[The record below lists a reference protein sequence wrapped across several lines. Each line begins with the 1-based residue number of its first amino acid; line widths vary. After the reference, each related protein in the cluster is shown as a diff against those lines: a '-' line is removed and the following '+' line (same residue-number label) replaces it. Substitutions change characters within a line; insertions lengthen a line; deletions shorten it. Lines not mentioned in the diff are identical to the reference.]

1 MYNIMVIIIVYIMC
15 DFAYRVISFQRSP
28 RSRFVYS
35 APVVGKRAAV
45 SVALTRERV
54 QPDAG
59 GHYVLQF
66 EPVEETPRVLNRYLS
81 ITYK

>member
-1 MYNIMVIIIVYIMC
+1 MLIIIIVYIIG
-15 DFAYRVISFQRSP
+15 DFAYRLISFQRSP

-35 APVVGKRAAV
+35 APVVGKRTAV

-66 EPVEETPRVLNRYLS
+66 EPGEETPSVL
-81 ITYK
+81 